1 MSKILE
7 FNINNLKEVYQLDKV
22 ANQANGGVLL
32 KERNSV
38 ILATVCAELDNPID
52 GDFIPMTVQY
62 IEKHY
67 AAGKFPNGFI
77 KREARPSEFETL
89 TSRLIDRSLRPLFPE
104 GYCYNTVVNILVLS
118 ADSDSDLQVLAL
130 NAASAALYLSD
141 LPINKLI
148 HGVRV
153 SEYDN
158 NFSINAPFSK
168 QQHSSMDL
176 YVSGTKD
183 ELVMIEMKSINS
195 DNNICIEES
204 KLIKAISLASEAINE
219 ANISYLNEFNM
230 INIKKSDIELIKNQT
245 NSEIFKYIEEN
256 HKEEVNSAV
265 RDMAKSERN
274 NGIKKIT
281 QSISLSKLSL
291 DNNWEINKIKQE
303 VLNYKKIVVRDMIL
317 NKQKRADG
325 RNLDEIRDITIDT
338 NILPNAHSSCLF
350 TRGQTQALVIGTLG
364 GIKDSQI
371 YDLLTNKEQKN
382 ENFMVHYN
390 FPGFSVGEASIISGV
405 SRRELGHGNLAKRAL
420 ESSIDTKFDSTIR
433 LVSEILESNGSSSMA
448 TVCAGS
454 IALKCAKIPTIDM
467 ISGVA
472 MGVVIQGD
480 RKEILT
486 DITGLEDQDGD
497 MDLKVAGTAN
507 GITALQMDI
516 KLGGVDIKLLSN
528 MLEEAKKARIKILS
542 KMNEAIEN
550 ITFNKSLPTTELF
563 NIDASAI
570 FHVIGAG
577 GKTIKDI
584 TSKYDVEINLNRDNG
599 DVKLSSK
606 DKEAML
612 KVKSLIL
619 EIASKNIKL
628 EFNKLYKIDEEYTGV
643 VKRIT
648 NFGAFVELPKGGEGL
663 LHVSK
668 LSNQRVEK
676 VTDII
681 KLNEEI
687 NVTVIALQKDKMELC
702 LSSILE

>member
-1 MSKILE
+1 
-7 FNINNLKEVYQLDKV
+7 
-22 ANQANGGVLL
+22 
-32 KERNSV
+32 
-38 ILATVCAELDNPID
+38 
-52 GDFIPMTVQY
+52 
-62 IEKHY
+62 
-67 AAGKFPNGFI
+67 
-77 KREARPSEFETL
+77 
-89 TSRLIDRSLRPLFPE
+89 
-104 GYCYNTVVNILVLS
+104 
-118 ADSDSDLQVLAL
+118 
-130 NAASAALYLSD
+130 
-141 LPINKLI
+141 
-148 HGVRV
+148 
-153 SEYDN
+153 
-158 NFSINAPFSK
+158 
-168 QQHSSMDL
+168 
-176 YVSGTKD
+176 
-183 ELVMIEMKSINS
+183 
-195 DNNICIEES
+195 
-204 KLIKAISLASEAINE
+204 
-219 ANISYLNEFNM
+219 
-230 INIKKSDIELIKNQT
+230 
-245 NSEIFKYIEEN
+245 
-256 HKEEVNSAV
+256 
-265 RDMAKSERN
+265 MAKSERN

-612 KVKSLIL
+612 KVKNIIL

-681 KLNEEI
+681 NLNEEI